1 MNDNNAM
8 CRIPVRT
15 TMQRVNGE
23 MVMTAAEWADIPA
36 DLIARFLI
44 EQFGLDAE
52 RSDNIYGCV
61 EKC

>member
-8 CRIPVRT
+8 CRIPVRA

-44 EQFGLDAE
+44 EKFGLDIGKE
-52 RSDNIYGCV
+52 
-61 EKC
+61 EKQ